1 MPDDLYVG
9 LMSGT
14 SLDGVDAVVADL
26 SSQRPRIIS
35 SVHLAFDATLR
46 EPLLALTASGF
57 DEIEAMG
64 RLGNS
69 LARIYADAVDRALD
83 KAGVPAASVRAIG
96 CHGQTIRHRPEQ
108 GFSLQIGN
116 PALLAE
122 LSGISVVSDFRS
134 RDIAA
139 GGQGAP
145 LVPAFHAAVFADSEE
160 SRAVLNVG
168 GIANVT
174 LLPREGTVSGF
185 DVGPGNCLM
194 DLWAQRHL
202 QVPLDAGG
210 VWAARGRPLPGLLD
224 RFMREPYFARFAPK
238 SCGRELF
245 SEAWLQRALD
255 GSENPQ
261 AVQATLLELTIGT
274 VAQAIE
280 AQATPFARLVV
291 CGGGARNQALM
302 AGLQRRMA
310 PLIVETSAEFGVG
323 VDLVEALAFAWL
335 AQRTLRG
342 KAGNLPGATGA
353 RGERILGAIYPA

>member
-1 MPDDLYVG
+1 MPDELYVG

-26 SSQRPRIIS
+26 SSPRPRIIS
-35 SVHLAFDATLR
+35 NAHVAFDATLR
-46 EPLLALTASGF
+46 ESLLALTASGF
-57 DEIEAMG
+57 GEIETTG
-64 RLGNS
+64 RLGKS
-69 LARIYADAVDRALD
+69 LAEIYADAAARALD
-83 KAGVPAASVRAIG
+83 IGGVPASSIRAIG

-122 LSGISVVSDFRS
+122 LSGIPVVADFRS

-145 LVPAFHAAVFADSEE
+145 LVPAFHAAAFSDSEE

-174 LLPREGTVSGF
+174 LLPLEGVITGF
-185 DVGPGNCLM
+185 DIGPGNCLM

-202 QVPLDAGG
+202 QVPLDIGG
-210 VWAARGRPLPGLLD
+210 VWAAGGTLLSGLLD
-224 RFMREPYFARFAPK
+224 HFMREPYFSRSAPK

-245 SEAWLQRALD
+245 SGAWIERALD

-261 AVQATLLELTIGT
+261 AVQATLLQLTIEA
-274 VAQAIE
+274 VARAIE
-280 AQATPFARLVV
+280 AQATRFDRLIV

-302 AGLQRRMA
+302 AGLRRRLE
-310 PLIVETSAEFGVG
+310 PLAVETTVKFGIA

-335 AQRTLRG
+335 AQRTFRG
-342 KAGNLPGATGA
+342 ETGNLPGVTGA

>member
-26 SSQRPRIIS
+26 SRPRPRIVS
-35 SVHLAFDATLR
+35 SAHVAFDATLR
-46 EPLLALTASGF
+46 EALLALTASGY
-57 DEIEAMG
+57 DEIETAG
-64 RLGNS
+64 RLGKS
-69 LARIYADAVDRALD
+69 LAGIYAAAVARAL
-83 KAGVPAASVRAIG
+83 GIGGTPASSIRAIG

-108 GFSLQIGN
+108 GFTLQIGN

-122 LSGISVVSDFRS
+122 LSGIAVVTDFRS

-145 LVPAFHAAVFADSEE
+145 LVPAFHSAVFFDSEE
-160 SRAVLNVG
+160 NRAVLNVG

-174 LLPREGTVSGF
+174 LLPRGGDISGF

-202 QVPLDAGG
+202 QVPMDIDGM
-210 VWAARGRPLPGLLD
+210 WAAGSTALSSLLD
-224 RFMREPYFARFAPK
+224 NFMREPYFSRSAPK

-245 SEAWLQRALD
+245 SGGWIDRALH
-255 GSENPQ
+255 GSESPQ
-261 AVQATLLELTIGT
+261 AVQATLLQLTIET
-274 VAQAIE
+274 VAQAVE
-280 AQATPFARLVV
+280 AQATRFDRLIV

-302 AGLQRRMA
+302 AGLRRRLE
-310 PLIVETSAEFGVG
+310 PLAVETTVAFGMA

-342 KAGNLPGATGA
+342 ETGNIPGVTGA
-353 RGERILGAIYPA
+353 RGGRILGAIYPA

>member
-14 SLDGVDAVVADL
+14 SLDGVDAVLADL
-26 SSQRPRIIS
+26 SGLRPRIIS
-35 SVHLAFDATLR
+35 SVHLPFDATLR

-57 DEIEAMG
+57 DEIETTG

-69 LARIYADAVDRALD
+69 LARIYADAVERALD
-83 KAGVPAASVRAIG
+83 MSGVPAASVRAIG

-122 LSGISVVSDFRS
+122 LSGISVVADFRS

-145 LVPAFHAAVFADSEE
+145 LVPAFHAAAFSDSEE

-174 LLPREGTVSGF
+174 LLPREGAISGF
-185 DVGPGNCLM
+185 DVGPGNCLL
-194 DLWAQRHL
+194 DLWSQRHL
-202 QVPLDAGG
+202 QVALDAGG
-210 VWAARGRPLPGLLD
+210 AWAAGGRPLPGLLD
-224 RFMREPYFARFAPK
+224 RFMREPYFSRSAPK

-255 GSENPQ
+255 GSESTQ
-261 AVQATLLELTIGT
+261 AVQATLLHLTIET
-274 VAQAIE
+274 VAQAVE
-280 AQATPFARLVV
+280 AQPTPIARIIA
-291 CGGGARNQALM
+291 CGGGVRNDALM
-302 AGLQRRMA
+302 DGLRRRLK
-310 PLIVETSAEFGVG
+310 PLTVETSAEFGVD

-335 AQRTLRG
+335 AQRAFRG
-342 KAGNLPGATGA
+342 EAGNLPGVTGA
-353 RGERILGAIYPA
+353 RGARTLGAIYPA